1 MSGDPGEARDLVG
14 LRESLRDLIPDY
26 RGPVDPVP
34 RVGAS
39 IRRRRGRRRA
49 WLTVG
54 SAATAAAVAAL
65 APVVLAALQPAAPV
79 SAARPP
85 AAPPAPTG
93 RPATPVPEPVVHP
106 VASGVVAGARWR
118 VGSTSLSDAAGRCL
132 LATGGPF
139 VRHNACFDGWTAGA
153 AATWSAQL
161 VRRPDGGTVTAV
173 LGVAPP
179 PAAEVAVALSDGRT
193 VRVAAR
199 RTRTDPD
206 ARFFALVVDRRVGVR
221 SVTAFAAG
229 GRPVGEPV
237 TDPGPYVCTPAPDL
251 GCAVPASSPS

>member
-1 MSGDPGEARDLVG
+1 MSVG
-14 LRESLRDLIPDY
+14 LRASLRDLIPDY

-106 VASGVVAGARWR
+106 VARGGRRSPLAGRLHLAGR
-118 VGSTSLSDAAGRCL
+118 DAAGRCL

-139 VRHNACFDGWTAGA
+139 VRDTTPASTGG
-153 AATWSAQL
+153 
-161 VRRPDGGTVTAV
+161 RRGRRRPERAVVCGPDGGTVTAV
-173 LGVAPP
+173 LGVAPDAA
-179 PAAEVAVALSDGRT
+179 AAEVAVALSDGRT

-199 RTRTDPD
+199 RTRTDA
-206 ARFFALVVDRRVGVR
+206 ARASSR
-221 SVTAFAAG
+221 G
-229 GRPVGEPV
+229 GRPAGRRSGASP
-237 TDPGPYVCTPAPDL
+237 PSAPAA
-251 GCAVPASSPS
+251 GRWASR